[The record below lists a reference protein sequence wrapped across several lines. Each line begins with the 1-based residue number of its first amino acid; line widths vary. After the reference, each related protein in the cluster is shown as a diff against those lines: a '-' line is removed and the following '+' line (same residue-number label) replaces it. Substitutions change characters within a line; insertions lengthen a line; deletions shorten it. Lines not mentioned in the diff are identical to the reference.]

1 MPPCLPPTPSHRVT
15 TSPRPQHADQE
26 DAAMPPRVSLVRGRD
41 RYETAS
47 RALALI
53 EDDIVVPDRP
63 VLLKPNLLTKNCPL
77 GVTHVDATRATL
89 EMLWKKG
96 VREATLAT
104 GGSTPVDEIVDHY
117 GYRALADQFNLKT
130 LDLNTDESV
139 PVATF
144 DDRLEIVRLP
154 VSKTAAESWVVS
166 VCPMKT
172 HDTLIVTL
180 GLKNVLV
187 GALSGTHVQKVRI
200 HCGYKAFNLSLASMA
215 QSIGP
220 DLTVIDGT
228 VGMQGNGPVF
238 GHPIESGVALA
249 SADRIAADIVGLQ
262 VMGFQLSQVGY
273 LWYCAQIRDL
283 GDDDIEVV
291 SETID
296 SCRVPYE
303 PHELFADQLDWP
315 VRSADWR
322 TILQGANPP

>member
-1 MPPCLPPTPSHRVT
+1 
-15 TSPRPQHADQE
+15 
-26 DAAMPPRVSLVRGRD
+26 MPPRVSLVKGRNH
-41 RYETAS
+41 YETAS

-63 VLLKPNLLTKNCPL
+63 VLLKPNLLITDCPL
-77 GVTHVDATRATL
+77 GVTHVDTTRATL

-96 VREATLAT
+96 VREVTLAT
-104 GGSTPVDEIVDHY
+104 GGGSPVEEVVDHY
-117 GYRALADQFNLKT
+117 GYRALADQFNLKL

-144 DDRLEIVRLP
+144 DDRLEVQTLP

-187 GALSGTHVQKVRI
+187 GALSGTHVQKVKI
-200 HCGYKAFNLSLASMA
+200 HCGYKAFNLSLAGMA
-215 QSIGP
+215 QSVGP

-238 GHPIESGVALA
+238 GHPIESGVTLA

-273 LWYCAQIRDL
+273 LWYCAQIRNL
-283 GDDDIEVV
+283 SEDDIEVV
-291 SETID
+291 GETID
-296 SCRVPYE
+296 SCRVRYE

-315 VRSADWR
+315 VRSTDWR
-322 TILQGANPP
+322 TILQSPNQL